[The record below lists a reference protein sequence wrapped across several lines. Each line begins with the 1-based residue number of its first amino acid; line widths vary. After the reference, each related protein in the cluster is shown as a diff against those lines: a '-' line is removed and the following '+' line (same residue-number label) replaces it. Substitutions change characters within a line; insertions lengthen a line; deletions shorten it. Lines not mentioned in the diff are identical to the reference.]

1 MLTTEELQ
9 KRLFLAKEFDI
20 EVLQTIHDKKWLQIW
35 VPKEYGGLDCSLPE
49 GLKTLQ
55 ELARTDGSF
64 GWFITLCSGANYF
77 ARNLKKE
84 TASKLFNKPD
94 VCFGGSGMLS
104 GTAEKIGDEYVI
116 NGFWSYATG
125 APYLSHFTLNAQIVE
140 GGKPLFTDDEQPKFL
155 SFVLESSQVEIV
167 PDWNAMGMVAT
178 ASHSFKVENQ
188 YVPEDQSFLYNEFY
202 SDGYLSQVPFQTFA
216 DLTLLVN
223 YIGMAEHFLQQ
234 SEMIKTVNGQVE
246 LRDYL
251 NIVTEKVNRYAKD
264 IEESLLKGSPLNE
277 ELVAEI
283 HQFGEQVVEKLMVF
297 IVKLHQST
305 GIKSSANDEVIN
317 QIFKDFFTATQHA
330 NFRPKA

>member
-9 KRLFLAKEFDI
+9 KRLFLAKEFDQ

-55 ELARTDGSF
+55 DLARIDGSF

-94 VCFGGSGMLS
+94 ICFGGSGMLS
-104 GTAEKIGDEYVI
+104 GTAEKVGGKYVI

-125 APYLSHFTLNAQIVE
+125 APYLSHFTLNAHIVE
-140 GGKPLFTDDEQPKFL
+140 DGKPLLTDDGQPKFL
-155 SFVLESSQVEIV
+155 SFVLEPSQVEII
-167 PDWNAMGMVAT
+167 PEWNTMGMVAT
-178 ASHSFKVENQ
+178 ASHSFKVDNQ
-188 YVPEDQSFLYNEFY
+188 YVPEEQSFVYNEFY

-223 YIGMAEHFLQQ
+223 YIGMAEHFLIE
-234 SEMIKTVNGQVE
+234 SEKIKTVNGQAE
-246 LRDYL
+246 LRNYL
-251 NIVTEKVNRYAKD
+251 NTVTEKVNQYAEG
-264 IEESLLKGSPLNE
+264 IEKTLLETSALEE
-277 ELVAEI
+277 ELITEI
-283 HQFGEQVVEKLMVF
+283 HQFGEDVVEKLMIF
-297 IVKLHQST
+297 IIKLHQST

-330 NFRPKA
+330 NFRPKV

>member
-1 MLTTEELQ
+1 MLTTKELQ
-9 KRLFLAKEFDI
+9 KHLFLAKEFDT
-20 EVLQTIHDKKWLQIW
+20 EVLQTIHEEKWLEIW

-49 GLKTLQ
+49 GLKILQ

-104 GTAEKIGDEYVI
+104 GTAEKVGDEYVI

-140 GGKPLFTDDEQPKFL
+140 GGKPLFTDDGQPKFL

-167 PDWNAMGMVAT
+167 PDWNTMGMVAT
-178 ASHSFKVENQ
+178 ASHSFKLENQ
-188 YVPEDQSFLYNEFY
+188 YVPEEQSFVYNEFY

-234 SEMIKTVNGQVE
+234 SEKIKTVNGQAE
-246 LRDYL
+246 LCDYL
-251 NIVTEKVNRYAKD
+251 NAVTEKVNRYAEG
-264 IEESLLKGSPLNE
+264 IEQIFLKGSSLKE
-277 ELVAEI
+277 ELVTEI

-297 IVKLHQST
+297 MVKLHQST